1 MRCRRERESHLL
13 LQISSRWSH
22 ARRFSRAQ
30 ASSFTHNLSHVMF
43 SKHVLAFFLVPS
55 LLDLSLWHWYIF
67 SAQTGECVLFFLCQ
81 ARIVTNCHEQPRV
94 VASHNHAAG
103 NCAFSFRRLSV
114 AVYGS
119 PVLNPLGM
127 KAILV
132 VIMTGGFLYAS
143 GSTKGRSPGF
153 FVRFSHR
160 ARLLSRL
167 LHSMQ
172 SRTQRYQ
179 GILSFETFRPA
190 VLFPSLPL
198 LLVKVSFRVSLP

>member
-1 MRCRRERESHLL
+1 
-13 LQISSRWSH
+13 
-22 ARRFSRAQ
+22 
-30 ASSFTHNLSHVMF
+30 MF

-67 SAQTGECVLFFLCQ
+67 SAQT

-132 VIMTGGFLYAS
+132 VIMTGGFLPVS
-143 GSTKGRSPGF
+143 GF
-153 FVRFSHR
+153 LR
-160 ARLLSRL
+160 A
-167 LHSMQ
+167 
-172 SRTQRYQ
+172 
-179 GILSFETFRPA
+179 
-190 VLFPSLPL
+190 LFPSCASAIQTIAFNAKSDA
-198 LLVKVSFRVSLP
+198 KVSRPTVFRNLQARRTFPKPSSPPCKEGTWGTRPIGKDIQLGRANKTGVLHCNGQD

>member
-1 MRCRRERESHLL
+1 M
-13 LQISSRWSH
+13 LQSC
-22 ARRFSRAQ
+22 
-30 ASSFTHNLSHVMF
+30 ASLEFHPQSIPC
-43 SKHVLAFFLVPS
+43 HVLQTRSRLLSCTILAGYLVVALVCFFGPDRWVCLV
-55 LLDLSLWHWYIF
+55 
-67 SAQTGECVLFFLCQ
+67 FFLCQ

>member
-1 MRCRRERESHLL
+1 MSCSPNTFSPSFLYHPCWISRCG
-13 LQISSRWSH
+13 IG
-22 ARRFSRAQ
+22 
-30 ASSFTHNLSHVMF
+30 MF
-43 SKHVLAFFLVPS
+43 FRP
-55 LLDLSLWHWYIF
+55 
-67 SAQTGECVLFFLCQ
+67 
-81 ARIVTNCHEQPRV
+81 RQPRV

-179 GILSFETFRPA
+179 GLLSFETFRPA